1 MTMTQ
6 PPIVVSRPV
15 PIVLSI
21 VAGYVDGC
29 TFLGLFGVFVAQLT
43 GSLVLAGA
51 GFVRSGPGTPAKLL
65 AIPFFF
71 LAGIGVTV
79 LVHFLRERP
88 RAALAWSLAIECL
101 LLVGLSVS
109 CLVGMPFRDLDA
121 PSAIVAVLFGMA
133 AMGAQSALVHLLM
146 RDVASTNVMTTNTT
160 MLAIDAT
167 EWLLGWF
174 DRSETSKAAQAGRE
188 FVAVLPLWLGFF
200 AGTALAAIAY
210 ITIGLPCVVL
220 AILPVGG
227 LALWYARPHR
237 A

>member
-1 MTMTQ
+1 
-6 PPIVVSRPV
+6 
-15 PIVLSI
+15 
-21 VAGYVDGC
+21 
-29 TFLGLFGVFVAQLT
+29 
-43 GSLVLAGA
+43 
-51 GFVRSGPGTPAKLL
+51 
-65 AIPFFF
+65 
-71 LAGIGVTV
+71 
-79 LVHFLRERP
+79 
-88 RAALAWSLAIECL
+88 
-101 LLVGLSVS
+101 
-109 CLVGMPFRDLDA
+109 
-121 PSAIVAVLFGMA
+121 
-133 AMGAQSALVHLLM
+133 
-146 RDVASTNVMTTNTT
+146 

-200 AGTALAAIAY
+200 AGTAIAAIAY